1 MLKMSRN
8 GVKSMLKVSIGKMFD
23 KRYSLFG
30 VSIIFCK
37 VFFFFMKA
45 VHFGEI
51 ERIISKQRVFE

>member
-8 GVKSMLKVSIGKMFD
+8 GVKSMLKVSVEKMFD

-37 VFFFFMKA
+37 VFFFMKV

>member
-8 GVKSMLKVSIGKMFD
+8 GVKSMLKVSVEKMFD

-37 VFFFFMKA
+37 VFFFLHESCAFWRDR
-45 VHFGEI
+45 ENN
-51 ERIISKQRVFE
+51 FETTCV